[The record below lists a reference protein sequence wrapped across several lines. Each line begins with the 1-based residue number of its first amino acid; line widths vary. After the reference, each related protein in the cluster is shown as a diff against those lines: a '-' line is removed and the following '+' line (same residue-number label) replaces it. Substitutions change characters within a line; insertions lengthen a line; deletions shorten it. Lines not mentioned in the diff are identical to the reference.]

1 MQCYQRIY
9 NLHIYQI
16 GTLAQLS
23 SQSIGFTWTVQFTQ
37 HTKNTY
43 THISRS
49 TCINY
54 GNYLNFFS
62 LLLRSLITNHQRY
75 VLKFVR
81 CLRVWN
87 CKIDAHAIEKFMNYL
102 EKSKSWLASNALR
115 SNERKKKN
123 NTQARVL
130 TRVGF
135 AKKNIFGDC
144 DTVIWGTNKQSH
156 LIWFRSTFFLVRNFF
171 RSDFVWY
178 FFGRVLLTKRVETWN
193 RVLCYVVY
201 ASTMFSLCTQ
211 VKTKVLMWNVRVRI
225 PNTRQ
230 NLCL

>member
-1 MQCYQRIY
+1 MNC
-9 NLHIYQI
+9 
-16 GTLAQLS
+16 
-23 SQSIGFTWTVQFTQ
+23 SIHAT
-37 HTKNTY
+37 HKK
-43 THISRS
+43 HISRS

-144 DTVIWGTNKQSH
+144 DTVIWGTNKQSL

-178 FFGRVLLTKRVETWN
+178 FSVVSYWQKGSKLEIVCCVMLCTRLRCSVYVLRSKPRCSCETFAFEFQTPGKI
-193 RVLCYVVY
+193 C
-201 ASTMFSLCTQ
+201 ASRILFFRFSL
-211 VKTKVLMWNVRVRI
+211 VNVLQFRKLFI
-225 PNTRQ
+225 
-230 NLCL
+230 